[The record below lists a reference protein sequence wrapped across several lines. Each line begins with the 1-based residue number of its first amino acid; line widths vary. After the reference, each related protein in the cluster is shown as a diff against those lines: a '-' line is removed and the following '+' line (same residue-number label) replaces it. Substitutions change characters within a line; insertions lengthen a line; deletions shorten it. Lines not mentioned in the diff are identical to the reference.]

1 MKAISKLPQ
10 NSLITTFVAT
20 RISLPIGTNRKQ
32 LAAIDKFSS
41 AVGKLLIN
49 KTLAT
54 NEEKITN
61 TMIGNDVQE
70 IYW

>member
-1 MKAISKLPQ
+1 MSKLPQ

-20 RISLPIGTNRKQ
+20 RISLPIGTNRKP
-32 LAAIDKFSS
+32 LATIDKFSN

-49 KTLAT
+49 KILAT

-61 TMIGNDVQE
+61 TMIGNDVLE